1 LQQTQPSFAENDDCR
16 QVNLLDRAQARSSL
30 AQSAGRRRSRPDRC
44 RRQASLA
51 MTRWR
56 PPAPRS
62 TAIITREGFEKLK
75 SELDHLWHTLRP
87 EVVKA
92 LAAAAAEGDRS
103 ENAEYTYR
111 KKQLGEID
119 RRVRY
124 LSKRIPALKVAEGA
138 PADRLSVFFGALIEL
153 ENLASGE
160 TLRYRI
166 VGPDETDAKLGW
178 ISIDSPLARA
188 VLKKKLDEEFEAEL
202 PGGRTRFALIGV
214 DYPDA

>member
-1 LQQTQPSFAENDDCR
+1 
-16 QVNLLDRAQARSSL
+16 
-30 AQSAGRRRSRPDRC
+30 
-44 RRQASLA
+44 

-56 PPAPRS
+56 PPSPSS

-75 SELDHLWHTLRP
+75 SELDQLWSVRRP

-124 LSKRIPALKVAEGA
+124 LSKRIPLLKVAEGA
-138 PADRLSVFFGALIEL
+138 PADRDAIFFGARIEL
-153 ENLASGE
+153 ENVATGDVA
-160 TLRYRI
+160 RYRI
-166 VGPDETDAKLGW
+166 VGPDETDARLGW
-178 ISIDSPLARA
+178 ISVDSPLARA
-188 VLKKKLDEEFEAEL
+188 ALKKRLDDEFAAEL
-202 PGGRTRFALIGV
+202 PGGAAQFAIIGV
-214 DYPDA
+214 DYD

>member
-1 LQQTQPSFAENDDCR
+1 M
-16 QVNLLDRAQARSSL
+16 
-30 AQSAGRRRSRPDRC
+30 G
-44 RRQASLA
+44 
-51 MTRWR
+51 RWR
-56 PPAPRS
+56 PPAEKS
-62 TAIITREGFEKLK
+62 TALVTPEGHARLK
-75 SELDHLWHTLRP
+75 AELDALWRVKRP

-124 LSKRIPALKVAEGA
+124 LSKRLEALRVVDAA
-138 PADRLSVFFGALIEL
+138 PSDPQAVFFGAHVEIE
-153 ENLASGE
+153 EAATGE
-160 TLRYRI
+160 TSRYRI

-188 VLKKKLDEEFEAEL
+188 MLKKRIDDEFEAQL
-202 PGGRTRFALIGV
+202 PGGPARFFVV
-214 DYPDA
+214 DVRYGG